1 MKSTDISIVGQIP
14 STTSKEYKELPK
26 NQDKMEYN
34 SREFTS
40 EGQSINQDNDITIDS
55 KNTVSFNPANF
66 DLRNFEEMNQ
76 LDLSLIPESMKNR
89 LINLEVSLK
98 DDNLLRGKR
107 RMLQNRRNKLK

>member
-40 EGQSINQDNDITIDS
+40 EGQSIN
-55 KNTVSFNPANF
+55 
-66 DLRNFEEMNQ
+66 
-76 LDLSLIPESMKNR
+76 
-89 LINLEVSLK
+89 
-98 DDNLLRGKR
+98 
-107 RMLQNRRNKLK
+107 